1 MTSLTDLSFQVEEEL
16 KKRFLSPDGVLYD
29 YSGPHG
35 EVELPRP
42 EECRIHFPNLFG
54 WWTPIENGAFFTG
67 DYLLGLLRNRRGAQS
82 GERKKL
88 IGTLLH
94 GLFRLQDAAR
104 SEGCILRGLG
114 SDGNCRYPASSCDQV
129 IPWMLALYEFQRHP
143 IATEQE
149 RSECRNRLLRLLT
162 ALRKRN
168 WSIPGDVPGFERGS
182 FLSGETAESAA
193 VSCVNLLLATAM
205 AADLSGEEA
214 DLQRHILAANEIL
227 PFGGTRLRILSAGL
241 AVQPLWMGWFLTH
254 TVYAMRLLTELS
266 PLPGVRTAA
275 REGMVRS
282 GRHFLS
288 ALPEW
293 KRYRRGLDFSPDW
306 RICGELWQEHAT
318 CSEGEKI
325 ALREL
330 PLWHAA
336 SPCIREEKNTI
347 RHALSAAW
355 IVLTSELPEGRKR
368 VGEEL
373 EGLSGHLRLSKLC
386 DVSFYLLENIRSE
399 LERSCRTSLSPDPEE

>member
-162 ALRKRN
+162 ALRKWN

-227 PFGGTRLRILSAGL
+227 PFGGTRLRILSAGTCGAAAL
-241 AVQPLWMGWFLTH
+241 DGVVSDSHRLCDAPPDGTFPAARGPDRGTRGNGFAAAVIFYPRSRSGNDIGGDWTFLPTGESAESCGRNTPPAPKERRSRSGNFRYGTPH
-254 TVYAMRLLTELS
+254 RHASGRKKTPSAMRF
-266 PLPGVRTAA
+266 PP
-275 REGMVRS
+275 
-282 GRHFLS
+282 
-288 ALPEW
+288 P
-293 KRYRRGLDFSPDW
+293 
-306 RICGELWQEHAT
+306 
-318 CSEGEKI
+318 
-325 ALREL
+325 
-330 PLWHAA
+330 
-336 SPCIREEKNTI
+336 
-347 RHALSAAW
+347 
-355 IVLTSELPEGRKR
+355 
-368 VGEEL
+368 
-373 EGLSGHLRLSKLC
+373 GLS
-386 DVSFYLLENIRSE
+386 
-399 LERSCRTSLSPDPEE
+399 